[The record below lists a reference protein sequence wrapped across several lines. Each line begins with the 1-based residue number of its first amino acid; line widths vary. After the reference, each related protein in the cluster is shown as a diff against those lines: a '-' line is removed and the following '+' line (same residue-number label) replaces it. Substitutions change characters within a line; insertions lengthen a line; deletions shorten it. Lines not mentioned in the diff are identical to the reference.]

1 MENKFK
7 DILKQLRSE
16 NNLTQEKLSAET
28 QISQAA
34 IAKWEKGTRTPSM
47 ECIIILT
54 KYFNVTAGYLL
65 GLED

>member
-1 MENKFK
+1 MTSFPERLKELRK
-7 DILKQLRSE
+7 DK
-16 NNLTQEKLSAET
+16 KLSQNALSKRIG
-28 QISQAA
+28 ISQAA